1 MRWDIFC
8 QIVDNYGDAG
18 VCWRLAKSL
27 TSIHKQEVR
36 LYCDDLPSMHLLV
49 AGYFTGTANNPDPQ
63 IEILPWEASFDNARH
78 TVLPPDVVVEAFGC
92 NPPNRYLSTLL
103 SAPRLP
109 LLMNL
114 EYLSAE
120 RWVGDYHA
128 KPSPQSHGLP
138 KVFFFPGFDT
148 DTGGLLIDPVV
159 PEGVTTKDAIP
170 ASLSPTWSHLRPHAR
185 RISVFCYPDAP
196 LRQWLEDL
204 AHTGQDYDVLLAYGQ
219 DKLLASAS
227 GEPLEFP
234 ATIKLFS
241 IPFVPQDDYDWLLS
255 QCELNI
261 VRGEDSFVRA
271 QLAGRPFI
279 WHIYP
284 QEDGAHE
291 GKLAAFLARYLEY
304 GDPKIAK
311 ACRLANDWA
320 LPSLYIDSLPDWK
333 THAKIWRKTLLLN
346 NADGGLA
353 GRLMQFATR
362 HR

>member
-36 LYCDDLPSMHLLV
+36 LYCDDLPTMHLLV

-78 TVLPPDVVVEAFGC
+78 TVLPPDVVIEAFGC

-185 RISVFCYPDAP
+185 RISVFCYPDD
-196 LRQWLEDL
+196 R
-204 AHTGQDYDVLLAYGQ
+204 
-219 DKLLASAS
+219 KS
-227 GEPLEFP
+227 
-234 ATIKLFS
+234 
-241 IPFVPQDDYDWLLS
+241 
-255 QCELNI
+255 
-261 VRGEDSFVRA
+261 RR
-271 QLAGRPFI
+271 
-279 WHIYP
+279 
-284 QEDGAHE
+284 
-291 GKLAAFLARYLEY
+291 GKLRILYEAHPLAFIVEQAGGSATDGNRRILDIVPDELHARVPLILGNTREVELYRELWLREHATEAA
-304 GDPKIAK
+304 
-311 ACRLANDWA
+311 
-320 LPSLYIDSLPDWK
+320 
-333 THAKIWRKTLLLN
+333 
-346 NADGGLA
+346 NADA
-353 GRLMQFATR
+353 RA
-362 HR
+362 